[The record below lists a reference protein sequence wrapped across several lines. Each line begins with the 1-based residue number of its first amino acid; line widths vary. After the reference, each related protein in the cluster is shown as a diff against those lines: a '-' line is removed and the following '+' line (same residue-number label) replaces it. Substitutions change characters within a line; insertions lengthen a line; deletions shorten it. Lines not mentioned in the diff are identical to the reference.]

1 MFLHGWGGGLES
13 FIGIA
18 KMLTDS
24 YRCLLFS
31 LLDEVPIDA
40 LHLDD
45 YANYV
50 KSVISKYDYSE
61 LIIVGHSFGGR
72 VALRIATTSVVDKI
86 VLVDSAGLKP
96 KRTIKYYLRV
106 INYKTRK
113 LLGWSTKGCGA
124 KDFISLCPVMKK
136 TFNNIVKEFQDNE
149 LAFVKCKT
157 LVFWGENDTE
167 TPLYMAR
174 KLTQNIATATMY
186 TAKNCG
192 HYSYLEAPYLFI
204 KKLIEF
210 IDDRREYG
218 DIYNNF

>member
-1 MFLHGWGGGLES
+1 
-13 FIGIA
+13 
-18 KMLTDS
+18 MLTDS

-31 LLDEVPIDA
+31 LLDEVPKDA
-40 LHLDD
+40 LKLDD

-50 KSVISKYDYSE
+50 KSVIFKYDYSE

-106 INYKTRK
+106 TDYKVRK

-136 TFNNIVKEFQDNE
+136 TFKNIVNEFQDDE
-149 LAFVKCKT
+149 IAFVRCKT
-157 LVFWGENDTE
+157 LVYWGENDSE
-167 TPLYMAR
+167 TPLYMAK
-174 KLTQNIATATMY
+174 KLSQTIAESKLFV
-186 TAKNCG
+186 AKDCG
-192 HYSYLEAPYLFI
+192 HYSYLEKPIVFI
-204 KKLIEF
+204 NELVRF
-210 IDDRREYG
+210 IDDRG
-218 DIYNNF
+218 